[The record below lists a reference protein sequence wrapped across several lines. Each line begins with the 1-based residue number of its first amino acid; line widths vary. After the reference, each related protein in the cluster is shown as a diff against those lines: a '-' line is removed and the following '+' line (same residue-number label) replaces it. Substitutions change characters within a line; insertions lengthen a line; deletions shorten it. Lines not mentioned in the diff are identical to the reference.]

1 MRSEIERFER
11 ILNNMVD
18 QVGEEAVLSGVK
30 HVRDHADPDLLRRAK
45 KLLVP
50 EELTENMILESL
62 GMLTEEN
69 IAKKALNVLFP
80 TDMDVTVTDPL
91 PLPVRSDELAG
102 LLSSTNSML
111 KALTSALADNFDEL
125 NLSIDDL
132 TAVTAG
138 TSRSDVE
145 AAQAAGHDV
154 TVRDRAPGEKNRE
167 DPKRNEK

>member
-18 QVGEEAVLSGVK
+18 QVGEEAVLDGVRY
-30 HVRDHADPDLLRRAK
+30 VRDHADPELLSRAK

-50 EELTENMILESL
+50 EELTESMILESL
-62 GMLTEEN
+62 GMLNEN
-69 IAKKALNVLFP
+69 VAKKALNVLFP
-80 TDMDVTVTDPL
+80 ADMDVTVTDPL

-102 LLSSTNSML
+102 LLSNTNDML
-111 KALTSALADNFDEL
+111 KALTTALVDNFDQL
-125 NLSIDDL
+125 DLSIDDL

-154 TVRDRAPGEKNRE
+154 TDLSGRSPGEKNQE
-167 DPKRNEK
+167 DSKRNQK